1 MGCQG
6 KFFGIVR
13 EIVRE
18 DSFPHRS
25 APIVG
30 NMLATQREMPEQ
42 EEVPAQEEAGK
53 SRSGPSKGR
62 RRSSGYKIVA
72 DDKDRTR
79 FRFVEVSESD
89 EEESEQSES

>member
-53 SRSGPSKGR
+53 SRAG
-62 RRSSGYKIVA
+62 
-72 DDKDRTR
+72 
-79 FRFVEVSESD
+79 
-89 EEESEQSES
+89 